1 MAPLSDGRGEVVSD
15 SVEVLDLEC
24 KVETV
29 RIILSVAKG
38 LAEIAPLL
46 ETEGEGLPREAV

>member
-29 RIILSVAKG
+29 RILLSVGKG
-38 LAEIAPLL
+38 LEEIAPLSD
-46 ETEGEGLPREAV
+46 GR

>member
-38 LAEIAPLL
+38 LAEIAPLSD
-46 ETEGEGLPREAV
+46 GR